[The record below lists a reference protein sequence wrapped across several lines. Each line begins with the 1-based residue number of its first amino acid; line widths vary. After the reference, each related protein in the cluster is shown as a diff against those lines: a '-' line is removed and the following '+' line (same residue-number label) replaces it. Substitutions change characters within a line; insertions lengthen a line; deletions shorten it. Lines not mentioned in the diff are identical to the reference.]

1 MWWLVVGKHVLTNKR
16 LPHNTARISVAKH
29 EVLTMIATSYN
40 IHTHTQ
46 NRE

>member
-1 MWWLVVGKHVLTNKR
+1 MWWLVVGKHVLTNKI

-40 IHTHTQ
+40 IHMHTQ